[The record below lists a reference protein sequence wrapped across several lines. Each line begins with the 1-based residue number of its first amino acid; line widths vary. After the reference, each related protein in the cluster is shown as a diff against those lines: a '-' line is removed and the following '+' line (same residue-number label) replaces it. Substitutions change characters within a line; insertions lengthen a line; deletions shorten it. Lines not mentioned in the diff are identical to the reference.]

1 MCGRYATTVDP
12 AKLAVELDAVD
23 ETGAAGAQACS
34 YNVAPTTEVLAVVER
49 HRDPGDDPT
58 LRIRLMRWGF
68 VPHWAKRVGDG
79 PPLFNARAETVTSKA
94 MFKAAASGKR
104 CLVPM
109 DGWFEWERGVSAAG
123 KPVKVPFYMTP
134 RDGSRLYMA
143 GLWSAWRG
151 GSGEP
156 PVLSATILTTDA
168 VGELEGV
175 HDRMPLI
182 LPRESWE
189 RWLDPDAAMDSAL
202 LAPPDPAVA
211 AAIEIRRVSTLVNSV
226 RNDGPEL
233 VTPDAGEDPAEQL
246 TLL

>member
-1 MCGRYATTVDP
+1 M
-12 AKLAVELDAVD
+12 ELDAVD
-23 ETGAAGAQACS
+23 ETGTAGARARS
-34 YNVAPTTEVLAVVER
+34 YNVAPTTEVLTVVER
-49 HRDPGDDPT
+49 HRDARDDPT

-79 PPLFNARAETVTSKA
+79 PPLFNARAETVTTKA

-134 RDGSRLYMA
+134 RDGSRLFMA
-143 GLWSAWRG
+143 GLWSAWHG
-151 GSGEP
+151 GGDAP
-156 PVLSATILTTDA
+156 PVLSTTILTTDS
-168 VGELEGV
+168 VGELERV
-175 HDRMPLI
+175 HDRMPLV
-182 LPRESWE
+182 LPREHWE
-189 RWLDPDAAMDSAL
+189 RWLDPDAAVDPAL

-211 AAIEIRRVSTLVNSV
+211 ASIEIRRVSPRVNSV

-233 VTPDAGEDPAEQL
+233 IVPDVGEDPAGQL